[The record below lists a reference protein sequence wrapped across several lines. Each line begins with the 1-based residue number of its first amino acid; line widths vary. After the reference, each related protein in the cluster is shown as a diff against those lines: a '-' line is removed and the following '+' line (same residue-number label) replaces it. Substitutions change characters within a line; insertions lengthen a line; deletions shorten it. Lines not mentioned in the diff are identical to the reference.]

1 MLKLVRYSSSGN
13 VSILCMAIVF
23 GAAFRT
29 LAYGQELEP
38 RSYSNAPVGMN
49 FLVSGY
55 AYSEGNVATEPSLP
69 ISDVEIKTHTG
80 ILAYVRTLDLWGHS
94 GKVELIAP
102 FSWASGTGKFL
113 GNQQKRSIRGL
124 NDPRVRL
131 SALLYGG
138 PALTLQEFA
147 DYKPDLI
154 IGASLQVF
162 VPLGQYDDD
171 KLFNLGTNR
180 WTFKPEI
187 GISKS
192 FGPLTLE
199 LATAGS
205 FYTNNDKFL
214 GDKTIKQNPLLSVQ
228 SHLVYNITPGIWAAF
243 DAVYYT
249 GSRSIVDGKRGESLE
264 NARLGLTL
272 ALPVNRYNSIKFYAT
287 KEIYSKSGSEYGLV
301 GVAWQIRWGAGL

>member
-1 MLKLVRYSSSGN
+1 MMPAQHAFSRIIAIILLLFFFSTLPLV
-13 VSILCMAIVF
+13 
-23 GAAFRT
+23 
-29 LAYGQELEP
+29 LAYAQELEP
-38 RSYSNAPVGMN
+38 RSYANTPVGMN
-49 FLVSGY
+49 FLVGGY

-69 ISDVEIKTHTG
+69 ISDVEIKTHTAV
-80 ILAYVRTLDLWGHS
+80 LAYVRTLDLWGRS

-102 FSWASGTGKFL
+102 FSWTSGTGKFL
-113 GNQQKRSIRGL
+113 GDQRRRSIRGL
-124 NDPRVRL
+124 NDPRVRI

-138 PALTLQEFA
+138 PALSLKEFA
-147 DYKPDLI
+147 DHQPDLI
-154 IGASLQVF
+154 IGASMQVF

-180 WTFKPEI
+180 WTFKPEL
-187 GISKS
+187 GLSKT

-205 FYTNNDKFL
+205 FYTDNDKFL
-214 GDKTIKQNPLLSVQ
+214 GDKTIEQNPLLSVQ
-228 SHLVYNITPGIWAAF
+228 GHLIYNITPGIWAAL

-249 GSRSIVDGKRGESLE
+249 GSRSIVDGRRGESLE

-272 ALPVNRYNSIKFYAT
+272 ALPVNRYNSIKLYGT
-287 KEIYSKSGSEYGLV
+287 KGIYSKTGSDYDLI